1 MRAQNI
7 MIFEIKN
14 FLDFKFKT
22 FESLL
27 GDIQR

>member
-1 MRAQNI
+1 MRALNI

-22 FESLL
+22 FDSLI
-27 GDIQR
+27 GEIQR